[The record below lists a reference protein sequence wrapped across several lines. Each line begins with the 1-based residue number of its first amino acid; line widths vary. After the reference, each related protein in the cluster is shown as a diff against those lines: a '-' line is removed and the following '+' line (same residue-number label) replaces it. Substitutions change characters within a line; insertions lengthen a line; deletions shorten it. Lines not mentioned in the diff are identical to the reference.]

1 MHTLPEAAK
10 LLGLAPATL
19 RQQIRNGKLRARKRG
34 RDWYL
39 TAEEIERYAAENR
52 RPQRTVKGPQS

>member
-1 MHTLPEAAK
+1 MHSVPEAAK

-19 RQQIRNGKLRARKRG
+19 RQQIRNGKLKARKVS

-39 TAEEIERYAAENR
+39 TVEEIERYATENR
-52 RPQRTVKGPQS
+52 RPKE